1 MVYVHQLWKK
11 NCVLRENT
19 HNTRNF
25 QAISNENR
33 KTVKYGIETISN
45 RTPFLWSNL
54 PNENKQ
60 ATLHDFKL
68 KIKKLALR

>member
-1 MVYVHQLWKK
+1 MEK

-19 HNTRNF
+19 HNMRNF

-54 PNENKQ
+54 PNENKL
-60 ATLHDFKL
+60 ATLRDFKL

>member
-25 QAISNENR
+25 QKICNENR
-33 KTVKYGIETISN
+33 KTVKYGIGTI
-45 RTPFLWSNL
+45 
-54 PNENKQ
+54 
-60 ATLHDFKL
+60 
-68 KIKKLALR
+68 